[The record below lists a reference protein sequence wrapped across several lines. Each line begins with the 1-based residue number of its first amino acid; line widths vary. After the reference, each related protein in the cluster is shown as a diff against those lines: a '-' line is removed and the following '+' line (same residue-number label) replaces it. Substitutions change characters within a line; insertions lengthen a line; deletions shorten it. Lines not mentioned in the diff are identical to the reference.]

1 LEKYVTLSE
10 ATGLFRFFAALRMT
24 RGGEEMF
31 KRKKKRAFPQ
41 SSFFNTVKERSAQ
54 KKKMVKRILLVL
66 VFAFLVYRFFAGPYG
81 FVQIH
86 ALWKGKKNLEKESR
100 ILQAEIVDLEIEK
113 KRLAEDK
120 FYLEKQARERLKMI
134 KPGEQMYQVIQKEK
148 SKSKEDNNSSQIA
161 PPDSSSQ

>member
-1 LEKYVTLSE
+1 
-10 ATGLFRFFAALRMT
+10 M
-24 RGGEEMF
+24 
-31 KRKKKRAFPQ
+31 
-41 SSFFNTVKERSAQ
+41 
-54 KKKMVKRILLVL
+54 

-81 FVQIH
+81 FIQIH

-100 ILQAEIVDLEIEK
+100 MLQAEIVDLEIEK

-148 SKSKEDNNSSQIA
+148 TDTAEEKKTPPTS
-161 PPDSSSQ
+161 PPDSSSR